1 MSEEKKLHGLENADQ
16 KTKKTPLKKEGHKQ
30 EKSEKGASS
39 IAKDKHKKNNPLPF
53 KSKKQTSKKTKKK
66 PVSTGLPKKKKQ
78 VKTWKKVLLVLLILF
93 AACAIAGYIYYQ
105 GCHIDIS
112 DDTYQMKEKTEVYSA
127 DNVKIGEMFTENRTY
142 ITIDQVPDTLKNA
155 LVAVEDSRFYS
166 HHGVDYLGI
175 ARAFFANLLSGSAT
189 GQGASTLTQQ
199 LARILYLPD
208 ISTETSFKESLD
220 RKLAEI
226 SIAKQLED
234 KYSKDQILEM
244 YLNEYYFGSGAYG
257 IEEAAQTYFGKS
269 VSEIDLAE
277 SAMLAGLPQAP
288 SAYAPNNDFEAAKE
302 RQLAVLNRM
311 VSKDYITQEE
321 ADAAYAE
328 ELTIM
333 PWSAEEAFDMI
344 DDDYEKFVDQ
354 ALQQYAE
361 YAAESVMQERGIS
374 WDDAIDYIRT
384 DLASGGYK
392 IYCTVNT
399 NYQQEAQ
406 TAMTTNLDYYGL
418 DQANGDTGAVVTM
431 DQDGAVL
438 AYYGGNTDINTA
450 NTPRQPGSN
459 IKPLY
464 YSGAIENGVVSTS
477 TIITDE
483 PININGYSPQNYG
496 GTYAGDVT
504 VGYALIHS
512 MNVPSVQIFN
522 LYGTQNAVDW
532 IKTFGFTTIGD
543 DDYNLATALGGL
555 TNGLKPQE
563 VAAAYN
569 VFNNGGVYN
578 QPYYVAKIEKT
589 NGDLVYEKDQGGLDT
604 HTVMS
609 EETTDTMYDL
619 LTKVV
624 TQGTGGSA
632 AQAYTTAGKT
642 GTTDSEK
649 DLWFT
654 GMTGNITTS
663 VWIGNLDNEVI
674 GLGSYVP
681 ASIYGEYVR
690 TLINNDQIRSIN
702 ELNAQ

>member
-1 MSEEKKLHGLENADQ
+1 MSEEKNVHSVVDIDKKAN
-16 KTKKTPLKKEGHKQ
+16 KTPLKKELHKQ
-30 EKSEKGASS
+30 AQSEKTASP
-39 IAKDKHKKNNPLPF
+39 IAKDKHKKINQIHF
-53 KSKKQTSKKTKKK
+53 KSKKKSPNK
-66 PVSTGLPKKKKQ
+66 PRKSQQGVGLPKKKKKT
-78 VKTWKKVLLVLLILF
+78 KTWKKVLLILVILF
-93 AACAIAGYIYYQ
+93 TAGLVAGYIYYQ
-105 GCHIDIS
+105 GCRVDIS
-112 DDTYQMKEKTEVYSA
+112 DDVYQMKEKTEVYSS

-142 ITIDQVPDTLKNA
+142 VNIDQVPDNLKNA
-155 LVAVEDSRFYS
+155 LISVEDSRFYS
-166 HHGVDYLGI
+166 HGGVDYVGI
-175 ARAFFANLLSGSAT
+175 ARAFVSNLLNRSAT

-208 ISTETSFKESLD
+208 ISTESTFKESLD
-220 RKLAEI
+220 RKLTEI
-226 SIAKQLED
+226 SIAKQLEE

-269 VSEIDLAE
+269 ISDVDLAE
-277 SAMLAGLPQAP
+277 AAMLAGLPQAP
-288 SAYAPNNDFEAAKE
+288 SAYAPNSDFEAAKT
-302 RQLAVLNRM
+302 RQKEVLDRM
-311 VSKDYITQEE
+311 VSQDYITQEE

-328 ELTIM
+328 ELTIV
-333 PWSAEEAFDMI
+333 PWSSEEALNMI
-344 DDDYEKFVDQ
+344 TDGYEKFVDQ
-354 ALQQYAE
+354 ALEQYAE
-361 YAAESVMQERGIS
+361 YAAESVMQERGVS
-374 WDDAIDYIRT
+374 RDDAIDYIRT

-406 TAMTTNLDYYGL
+406 TAMTTKLDAYGL
-418 DQANGDTGAVVTM
+418 DQANGDTGAIVTV

-450 NTPRQPGSN
+450 NTARQPGSN

-464 YSGAIENGVVSTS
+464 YSGAIENGVVTTS
-477 TIITDE
+477 TIISDE
-483 PININGYSPQNYG
+483 PISINGYSPQNYG
-496 GTYAGDVT
+496 GTYSGNVT

-512 MNVPSVQIFN
+512 INVPSVEVFN
-522 LYGTQNAVDW
+522 MYGTQNAVEW

-578 QPYYVAKIEKT
+578 QPYYVSKIEKT
-589 NGDLVYEKDQGGLDT
+589 NGDLVYQEDQGGLDS

-609 EETTDTMYDL
+609 QETTDTMYGL

-624 TQGTGGSA
+624 TEGTGSGA

-663 VWIGNLDNEVI
+663 VWVGNLDQNVI

-681 ASIYGEYVR
+681 AGIYGEYVR
-690 TLINNDQIRSIN
+690 TLINNDQISSIN